1 MLPDLVDAGHPA
13 LHLLN
18 TAGGPTKE
26 RTVERLGTWTDVL
39 DFALAVGFVD
49 GGESAALQVESDAAR
64 AAVVDL
70 RAQREALHRFLVA
83 AVAGVEPGRRDRER
97 VTRDIRAAH
106 RAATLSARLDGP
118 AWIVDVAVVGLALV
132 GHRAALATAE
142 LLAGPQRAQIAGCGR
157 CSWLFLD
164 PSPSRRR
171 KWCSMAT
178 CGNRAKAARHH
189 GRRSRDHGGP
199 PDREEGRP

>member
-26 RTVERLGTWTDVL
+26 RTVERLGTWSDVL
-39 DFALAVGFVD
+39 AFALAVGFVD
-49 GGESAALQVESDAAR
+49 AAESAALAERVLVEPVAAR
-64 AAVVDL
+64 AALVDL
-70 RAQREALHRFLVA
+70 RVQREALHGFLVA
-83 AVAGVEPGRRDRER
+83 AVAGTEPDRRVRER
-97 VTRDIRAAH
+97 VTRDIRSAH
-106 RAATLSARLDGP
+106 RAATLSARLAGP
-118 AWIVDVAVVGLALV
+118 AWTVDVAGAGLAVV
-132 GHRAALATAE
+132 GHRAALDTAA
-142 LLAGPQRAQIAGCGR
+142 LLAGPKREQIAGCGR

-171 KWCSMAT
+171 RWCSMET

-189 GRRSRDHGGP
+189 ARTR
-199 PDREEGRP
+199 

>member
-18 TAGGPTKE
+18 TAGGPTKD

-49 GGESAALQVESDAAR
+49 GAESAALQAESDAAC
-64 AAVVDL
+64 AALADL
-70 RAQREALHRFLVA
+70 RAQREALHGFLVA
-83 AVAGVEPGRRDRER
+83 AVAGTEPDGRDRER

-118 AWIVDVAVVGLALV
+118 AWTVDISVGPALI
-132 GHRAALATAE
+132 GHRFALATAA
-142 LLAGPQRAQIAGCGR
+142 LLAGPQRSQIAGCGR
-157 CSWLFLD
+157 CSWFFLD

-171 KWCSMAT
+171 RWCSMAT

-189 GRRSRDHGGP
+189 GRRLS
-199 PDREEGRP
+199 

>member
-26 RTVERLGTWTDVL
+26 RTVERLSTWADVL

-49 GGESAALQVESDAAR
+49 AAESAALQVESAAADAAL
-64 AAVVDL
+64 ADL
-70 RAQREALHRFLVA
+70 RAQREALHGFLVA
-83 AVAGVEPGRRDRER
+83 AVAGTEPARGDRER

-118 AWIVDVAVVGLALV
+118 AWTVDVAVGPALI
-132 GHRAALATAE
+132 GHRFALATAA
-142 LLAGPQRAQIAGCGR
+142 LLAGPQRSQIAGCGR
-157 CSWLFLD
+157 CSWFFLD

-171 KWCSMAT
+171 RWCSMAT

-189 GRRSRDHGGP
+189 GRRSS
-199 PDREEGRP
+199 